1 MYEIGTKEGR
11 LSTLYRRNKFVICK
25 ERFLEVDMCHK
36 LKFHFETNLFYQFFT
51 AHVMKNNHYIP
62 FIFTLLK
69 DKNQESYINI
79 FQIINN
85 YCLNYDN
92 QFEIKKIDVDFE
104 VAIHNAINEVWPLS
118 EIRGFRFH
126 LGQSWYGTIQKCI
139 YIYNRIYFRTIFT
152 TNEFIK

>member
-1 MYEIGTKEGR
+1 
-11 LSTLYRRNKFVICK
+11 
-25 ERFLEVDMCHK
+25 
-36 LKFHFETNLFYQFFT
+36 
-51 AHVMKNNHYIP
+51 MKNNHYKP
-62 FIFTLLK
+62 LVFTLLK

-85 YCLNYDN
+85 YCLNYNN

-126 LGQSWYGTIQKCI
+126 QGQSWYGTIQKCI
-139 YIYNRIYFRTIFT
+139 YIYNQIYFRTIFT